1 MTLANSLSDT
11 GIGSPTS
18 KSACMIYDET
28 KGSRTGAG
36 FGLCTGSPA
45 GVAIEKPGAI
55 LYLWKILPISFIA
68 IGLEVF
74 CSSSLGFRREGFL
87 K

>member
-1 MTLANSLSDT
+1 MAFRVKIST

-36 FGLCTGSPA
+36 FGFRTGA
-45 GVAIEKPGAI
+45 A
-55 LYLWKILPISFIA
+55 
-68 IGLEVF
+68 
-74 CSSSLGFRREGFL
+74 RRRRH
-87 K
+87 

>member
-1 MTLANSLSDT
+1 MTLANSLSGT

-45 GVAIEKPGAI
+45 GVAIEKPERSYIYGKSYRSH
-55 LYLWKILPISFIA
+55 L
-68 IGLEVF
+68 
-74 CSSSLGFRREGFL
+74 
-87 K
+87 